1 MIYVNK
7 DTQIVEIPK
16 SGNIGQPRQIRLLNQ
31 LTNIDIYTEI
41 EDLGNDPI
49 MYAFNIES
57 IVKDLVVG
65 QYDYFI
71 LDANGSVLD
80 NGILQYDSFN
90 SSVSAYS
97 LDDPK
102 VIQYSLGDVYTP
114 IPETIKTVFVDGVY
128 DTDGVDKVNVNTGV
142 ENQYVEDLLKDVV
155 SKQWVEEQGFLTDAN
170 LEEVVDEVLA
180 TKDYISE
187 TELKTINGQSII
199 GTGDIEIKPGT
210 DFDPAV
216 LEDYATK
223 EWVGEQGFLTE
234 VPADYVTETELTDK
248 NYATQAWV
256 EDQNYLKDIPAEYI
270 TETEL
275 TGKNYAT
282 QTWVG
287 EQGFLTEVPAE
298 YASKEWVEDQS
309 YLKDI
314 PDEYVTESELSGKNY
329 ATQAW
334 VEEQGFL
341 TEVPADYITETELK
355 TINGQ
360 SLIGSGNIEIE
371 GGTGGGAS
379 FTDITQAEYDA
390 LVSSG
395 SIDENTV
402 YNITDATPIVI
413 EDYALKTELDAIANS
428 LPTTYNP
435 YNTTTS
441 STSGYKFPKWNER
454 GQITG
459 TYSTAYQASQ
469 NINGSSRTIYSTSSS
484 SMPTIYAPT
493 SAGQAGQVLLSNGSG
508 APVWSE
514 YKSDA
519 TAYLLHND
527 FANGTYSTSISEY
540 YLECIATNQV
550 KPMQFVFT
558 STVQDGEVTNTV
570 YSSYLPSSGRIYAG
584 NVELWLLYTE
594 DCISWTNHHYLITN
608 TEVSLTTTTGTFG
621 GQGWK

>member
-31 LTNIDIYTEI
+31 LTNIDIYAEI

-155 SKQWVEEQGFLTDAN
+155 SKEWVEEQGFLTEGN

-187 TELKTINGQSII
+187 TELKTINGQSLI
-199 GTGDIEIKPGT
+199 GSGNIEIEGGT

-234 VPADYVTETELTDK
+234 VPADYVTESELSDK
-248 NYATQAWV
+248 NYASKEWV
-256 EDQNYLKDIPAEYI
+256 EDQSYLKDIPSDYV
-270 TETEL
+270 TEGEL

-287 EQGFLTEVPAE
+287 EQGFLTEVPA
-298 YASKEWVEDQS
+298 D
-309 YLKDI
+309 
-314 PDEYVTESELSGKNY
+314 YV
-329 ATQAW
+329 
-334 VEEQGFL
+334 
-341 TEVPADYITETELK
+341 TETELK

-390 LVSSG
+390 LVSTG

-413 EDYALKTELDAIANS
+413 DDYVRKDELDVITSGLA
-428 LPTTYNP
+428 TTFNP
-435 YNTTTS
+435 YNTTTA
-441 STSGYKFPKWNER
+441 STSGYKFPKWNAR
-454 GQITG
+454 GQING
-459 TYSTAYQASQ
+459 TVSTAYQASQ

-508 APVWSE
+508 APIWSE

-519 TAYLLHND
+519 TAYLLHSD
-527 FANGTYSTSISEY
+527 FANGTYSTAISEY

-558 STVQDGEVTNTV
+558 STVQDGDVTNNV
-570 YSSYLPSSGRIYAG
+570 YSSYLPSSGRIYTG

-621 GQGWK
+621 GQNWE

>member
-16 SGNIGQPRQIRLLNQ
+16 SGNIGQPRQLRLLNQ
-31 LTNIDIYTEI
+31 LTNIDIYTEV

-155 SKQWVEEQGFLTDAN
+155 SKEWVEEQGFLTDAN

-210 DFDPAV
+210 DFDPTV

-234 VPADYVTETELTDK
+234 VPADYVTEGELTDK
-248 NYATQAWV
+248 NYATQTWV
-256 EDQNYLKDIPAEYI
+256 EDKGYITEVPAEYI
-270 TETEL
+270 SEITERTVAN
-275 TGKNYAT
+275 KNYAT

-287 EQGFLTEVPAE
+287 EQGFLTEVPA
-298 YASKEWVEDQS
+298 D
-309 YLKDI
+309 
-314 PDEYVTESELSGKNY
+314 YVTEG
-329 ATQAW
+329 
-334 VEEQGFL
+334 
-341 TEVPADYITETELK
+341 ELK

-360 SLIGSGNIEIE
+360 SLIGSGNINIE

-379 FTDITQAEYDA
+379 FTDITQAEYDT
-390 LVSSG
+390 LVSTG

-413 EDYALKTELDAIANS
+413 EDYALKTELDAITNS

-435 YNTTTS
+435 YNTTTA
-441 STSGYKFPKWNER
+441 STSGYKFPRWNAR

-459 TYSTAYQASQ
+459 TSSTAYQASQ

-519 TAYLLHND
+519 TAYLLHSD
-527 FANGTYSTSISEY
+527 FVNGTYSTAISEY

-558 STVQDGEVTNTV
+558 STVQDGDVTNNV

-621 GQGWK
+621 

>member
-16 SGNIGQPRQIRLLNQ
+16 SGNIGQPRQLRLLNQ
-31 LTNIDIYTEI
+31 LTNIDIYTEV
-41 EDLGNDPI
+41 EDLGNDLI

-102 VIQYSLGDVYTP
+102 VIQYSLGDAYTP

-155 SKQWVEEQGFLTDAN
+155 SKEWVEEQGFLTDAD

-210 DFDPAV
+210 DFDPTV

-234 VPADYVTETELTDK
+234 VPADYVTEGELTDK
-248 NYATQAWV
+248 NYATQTWV
-256 EDQNYLKDIPAEYI
+256 EDKGYITEVPAEYI
-270 TETEL
+270 SEITERTL
-275 TGKNYAT
+275 ANKNYAT

-287 EQGFLTEVPAE
+287 EQGFLTEVPA
-298 YASKEWVEDQS
+298 D
-309 YLKDI
+309 
-314 PDEYVTESELSGKNY
+314 YVTEG
-329 ATQAW
+329 
-334 VEEQGFL
+334 
-341 TEVPADYITETELK
+341 ELK

-360 SLIGSGNIEIE
+360 SLIGSGNINIE

-379 FTDITQAEYDA
+379 FTDITQAEYDT
-390 LVSSG
+390 LVSTG

-413 EDYALKTELDAIANS
+413 EDYALKTELDAITNS

-435 YNTTTS
+435 YNTTTA
-441 STSGYKFPKWNER
+441 STSGYKFPRWNAR

-459 TYSTAYQASQ
+459 TSSTAYQASQ

-519 TAYLLHND
+519 TAYLLHSD
-527 FANGTYSTSISEY
+527 FVNGTYSTAISEY

-558 STVQDGEVTNTV
+558 STVQDGDVTNNV

-608 TEVSLTTTTGTFG
+608 AEVSLTTTTGTFG
-621 GQGWK
+621 

>member
-16 SGNIGQPRQIRLLNQ
+16 SGNIGQPRQLRLLNQ
-31 LTNIDIYTEI
+31 LTNIDIYTEV

-102 VIQYSLGDVYTP
+102 VIQYSLGDAYTP

-155 SKQWVEEQGFLTDAN
+155 SKEWVEEQGFLTDAN

-210 DFDPAV
+210 DFDPTV

-234 VPADYVTETELTDK
+234 VPADYVTEGELTDK
-248 NYATQAWV
+248 NYATQTWV
-256 EDQNYLKDIPAEYI
+256 EDKGYITEVPAEYI
-270 TETEL
+270 SEITERTVAN
-275 TGKNYAT
+275 KNYAT

-287 EQGFLTEVPAE
+287 EQGFLTEVPA
-298 YASKEWVEDQS
+298 D
-309 YLKDI
+309 
-314 PDEYVTESELSGKNY
+314 YVTEG
-329 ATQAW
+329 
-334 VEEQGFL
+334 
-341 TEVPADYITETELK
+341 ELK

-360 SLIGSGNIEIE
+360 SLIGSGNINIE

-379 FTDITQAEYDA
+379 FTDITQAEYDT
-390 LVSSG
+390 LVSTG

-413 EDYALKTELDAIANS
+413 EDYALKTELDAITNS

-435 YNTTTS
+435 YNTTTA
-441 STSGYKFPKWNER
+441 STSGYKFPRWNAR

-459 TYSTAYQASQ
+459 TSSTAYQASQ

-519 TAYLLHND
+519 TAYLLHSD
-527 FANGTYSTSISEY
+527 FVNGTYSTAISEY

-558 STVQDGEVTNTV
+558 STVQDGDVTNNV

-621 GQGWK
+621 

>member
-31 LTNIDIYTEI
+31 LTNIDIYAEI

-155 SKQWVEEQGFLTDAN
+155 SKEWVEEQGFLTEGN

-187 TELKTINGQSII
+187 TELKTINGQSLI
-199 GTGDIEIKPGT
+199 GSGNIEIEGGT

-223 EWVGEQGFLTE
+223 EWVEEQGFLTE
-234 VPADYVTETELTDK
+234 VPADYVTESELSDK
-248 NYATQAWV
+248 NYATQ
-256 EDQNYLKDIPAEYI
+256 
-270 TETEL
+270 T
-275 TGKNYAT
+275 
-282 QTWVG
+282 
-287 EQGFLTEVPAE
+287 
-298 YASKEWVEDQS
+298 
-309 YLKDI
+309 
-314 PDEYVTESELSGKNY
+314 
-329 ATQAW
+329 W

-341 TEVPADYITETELK
+341 TEVPSDYVTETELK

-390 LVSSG
+390 LVASG
-395 SIDENTV
+395 DIEENTV
-402 YNITDATPIVI
+402 YNITDAIPIVI
-413 EDYALKTELDAIANS
+413 EDYALKVELDAITNS
-428 LPTTYNP
+428 LPTTFNP
-435 YNTTTS
+435 YNTTTA
-441 STSGYKFPKWNER
+441 STSGYNFPKWNAR

-459 TYSTAYQASQ
+459 TVSTAYQASQ

-519 TAYLLHND
+519 TAYLLHSD
-527 FANGTYSTSISEY
+527 FVNGTYSTAISEY
-540 YLECIATNQV
+540 YLECITTNQV

-558 STVQDGEVTNTV
+558 STVQDGDVTNNV
-570 YSSYLPSSGRIYAG
+570 YSSYLPSSGRIYSG

-621 GQGWK
+621 GQGWE

>member
-16 SGNIGQPRQIRLLNQ
+16 SGNIGQPRQLRLLNQ
-31 LTNIDIYTEI
+31 LTNIDIYTEV

-102 VIQYSLGDVYTP
+102 VIQYSLGDAYTP

-155 SKQWVEEQGFLTDAN
+155 SKEWVEEQGFLTDAD

-210 DFDPAV
+210 DFDPTV

-234 VPADYVTETELTDK
+234 VPADYVTEGELTDK
-248 NYATQAWV
+248 NYATQTWV
-256 EDQNYLKDIPAEYI
+256 EDKGYITEVPAEYI
-270 TETEL
+270 SEITERTVAN
-275 TGKNYAT
+275 KNYAT

-287 EQGFLTEVPAE
+287 EQGFLTEVPA
-298 YASKEWVEDQS
+298 D
-309 YLKDI
+309 
-314 PDEYVTESELSGKNY
+314 YVTEG
-329 ATQAW
+329 
-334 VEEQGFL
+334 
-341 TEVPADYITETELK
+341 ELK

-360 SLIGSGNIEIE
+360 SLIGSGNINIE

-379 FTDITQAEYDA
+379 FTDITQAEYDT
-390 LVSSG
+390 LVSTG

-413 EDYALKTELDAIANS
+413 EDYALKTELDAITNS

-435 YNTTTS
+435 YNTTTA
-441 STSGYKFPKWNER
+441 STSGYKFPSWNAR

-459 TYSTAYQASQ
+459 TSSTAYQASQ

-484 SMPTIYAPT
+484 ALPTIYAPT

-519 TAYLLHND
+519 TAYLLHSD
-527 FANGTYSTSISEY
+527 FVNGTYSTAISEY

-558 STVQDGEVTNTV
+558 STVQDGDVTNNV

-621 GQGWK
+621 

>member
-16 SGNIGQPRQIRLLNQ
+16 SGNIGQPRQLRLLNQ
-31 LTNIDIYTEI
+31 LTNIDIYTEV

-155 SKQWVEEQGFLTDAN
+155 SKEWVEEQGFLTEGN

-180 TKDYISE
+180 TKDYIS
-187 TELKTINGQSII
+187 
-199 GTGDIEIKPGT
+199 
-210 DFDPAV
+210 
-216 LEDYATK
+216 
-223 EWVGEQGFLTE
+223 
-234 VPADYVTETELTDK
+234 
-248 NYATQAWV
+248 
-256 EDQNYLKDIPAEYI
+256 
-270 TETEL
+270 
-275 TGKNYAT
+275 
-282 QTWVG
+282 
-287 EQGFLTEVPAE
+287 
-298 YASKEWVEDQS
+298 
-309 YLKDI
+309 
-314 PDEYVTESELSGKNY
+314 
-329 ATQAW
+329 
-334 VEEQGFL
+334 
-341 TEVPADYITETELK
+341 ETELK

-390 LVSSG
+390 LVSTG

-413 EDYALKTELDAIANS
+413 EDYALKAELDAIANS

-435 YNTTTS
+435 YNTTTAYAA
-441 STSGYKFPKWNER
+441 GYNFPKWNAR

-459 TYSTAYQASQ
+459 LYSTAYQASQ

-519 TAYLLHND
+519 TAYLLHSD
-527 FANGTYSTSISEY
+527 FVNGTYSTAISEY
-540 YLECIATNQV
+540 YLECITTNQV

-558 STVQDGEVTNTV
+558 STVQDGDVTNNV
-570 YSSYLPSSGRIYAG
+570 YSSYLPSSGRIYSG

-621 GQGWK
+621 GQGWE

>member
-16 SGNIGQPRQIRLLNQ
+16 SGNIGQPRQLRLLNQ
-31 LTNIDIYTEI
+31 LTNIDIYTEV

-155 SKQWVEEQGFLTDAN
+155 SKEWVEEQGFLTEGN

-187 TELKTINGQSII
+187 TELKTINGQSLI
-199 GTGDIEIKPGT
+199 GSGNIEIEAGT

-223 EWVGEQGFLTE
+223 EWVEEQGFLTE
-234 VPADYVTETELTDK
+234 VPADYVTESELSDK
-248 NYATQAWV
+248 NYATQ
-256 EDQNYLKDIPAEYI
+256 
-270 TETEL
+270 T
-275 TGKNYAT
+275 
-282 QTWVG
+282 
-287 EQGFLTEVPAE
+287 
-298 YASKEWVEDQS
+298 
-309 YLKDI
+309 
-314 PDEYVTESELSGKNY
+314 
-329 ATQAW
+329 W

-341 TEVPADYITETELK
+341 TEVPSDYVTETELK

-390 LVSSG
+390 LVASG
-395 SIDENTV
+395 DIEENTV
-402 YNITDATPIVI
+402 YNITDAIPIVI
-413 EDYALKTELDAIANS
+413 EDYALKVELDAITNS
-428 LPTTYNP
+428 LPTTFNP
-435 YNTTTS
+435 YNTTTA
-441 STSGYKFPKWNER
+441 STSGYNFPKWNAR

-459 TYSTAYQASQ
+459 TVSTAYQASQ

-519 TAYLLHND
+519 TAYLLHSD
-527 FANGTYSTSISEY
+527 FVNGTYSTAISEY
-540 YLECIATNQV
+540 YLECITTNQV

-558 STVQDGEVTNTV
+558 STVQDGDVTNNV
-570 YSSYLPSSGRIYAG
+570 YSSYLPSSGRIYSG

-621 GQGWK
+621 GQGWE

>member
-16 SGNIGQPRQIRLLNQ
+16 SGNIGQPRQLRLLNQ
-31 LTNIDIYTEI
+31 LTNIDIYTEV

-102 VIQYSLGDVYTP
+102 VIQYSLGDAYTP

-155 SKQWVEEQGFLTDAN
+155 SKEWVEEQGFLTDAD

-210 DFDPAV
+210 DFDPTV

-234 VPADYVTETELTDK
+234 VPADYVTEGELTDK
-248 NYATQAWV
+248 NYATQTWV
-256 EDQNYLKDIPAEYI
+256 EDKGYITEVPAEYI
-270 TETEL
+270 SEITERTVAN
-275 TGKNYAT
+275 KNYAT

-287 EQGFLTEVPAE
+287 EQGFLTEVPA
-298 YASKEWVEDQS
+298 D
-309 YLKDI
+309 
-314 PDEYVTESELSGKNY
+314 YVTEG
-329 ATQAW
+329 
-334 VEEQGFL
+334 
-341 TEVPADYITETELK
+341 ELK

-360 SLIGSGNIEIE
+360 SLIGSGNINIE

-379 FTDITQAEYDA
+379 FTDITQAEYDT
-390 LVSSG
+390 LVSTG

-413 EDYALKTELDAIANS
+413 EDYALKTELDAITNS

-435 YNTTTS
+435 YNTTTA
-441 STSGYKFPKWNER
+441 STSGYKFPRWNAR

-459 TYSTAYQASQ
+459 TSSTAYQASQ

-519 TAYLLHND
+519 TAYLLHSD
-527 FANGTYSTSISEY
+527 FVNGTYSTAISEY

-558 STVQDGEVTNTV
+558 STVQDGDVTNNV

-621 GQGWK
+621 

>member
-16 SGNIGQPRQIRLLNQ
+16 SGNIGQPRQLRLLNQ
-31 LTNIDIYTEI
+31 LTNIDIYTEV

-102 VIQYSLGDVYTP
+102 VIQYSLGDAYTP

-155 SKQWVEEQGFLTDAN
+155 SKEWVEEQGFLTDAD

-210 DFDPAV
+210 DFDPTV

-234 VPADYVTETELTDK
+234 VPADYVTEGELTDK
-248 NYATQAWV
+248 NYATQTWV
-256 EDQNYLKDIPAEYI
+256 EDKGYITEVPAEYI
-270 TETEL
+270 SEITERTL
-275 TGKNYAT
+275 ANKNYAT

-287 EQGFLTEVPAE
+287 EQGFLTEVPA
-298 YASKEWVEDQS
+298 D
-309 YLKDI
+309 
-314 PDEYVTESELSGKNY
+314 YVTEG
-329 ATQAW
+329 
-334 VEEQGFL
+334 
-341 TEVPADYITETELK
+341 ELK

-360 SLIGSGNIEIE
+360 SLIGSGNINIE

-379 FTDITQAEYDA
+379 FTDITQAEYDT
-390 LVSSG
+390 LVSTG

-413 EDYALKTELDAIANS
+413 EDYALKTELDAITNS

-435 YNTTTS
+435 YNTTTA
-441 STSGYKFPKWNER
+441 STSGYKFPRWNAR

-459 TYSTAYQASQ
+459 TSSTAYQASQ

-519 TAYLLHND
+519 TAYLLHSD
-527 FANGTYSTSISEY
+527 FVNGTYSTAISEY

-558 STVQDGEVTNTV
+558 STVQDGDVTNNV

-621 GQGWK
+621 

>member
-16 SGNIGQPRQIRLLNQ
+16 SGNIGQPRQLRLLNQ
-31 LTNIDIYTEI
+31 LTNIDIYTEV

-102 VIQYSLGDVYTP
+102 VIQYSLGDAYTP

-155 SKQWVEEQGFLTDAN
+155 SKEWVEEQGFLTDAN

-210 DFDPAV
+210 DFDPTV

-234 VPADYVTETELTDK
+234 VPADYVTEGELTDK
-248 NYATQAWV
+248 NYATQTWV
-256 EDQNYLKDIPAEYI
+256 EDKGYITEVPAEYI
-270 TETEL
+270 SEITERTVAN
-275 TGKNYAT
+275 KNYAT

-287 EQGFLTEVPAE
+287 EQGFLTEVPA
-298 YASKEWVEDQS
+298 D
-309 YLKDI
+309 
-314 PDEYVTESELSGKNY
+314 YVTEG
-329 ATQAW
+329 
-334 VEEQGFL
+334 
-341 TEVPADYITETELK
+341 ELK

-360 SLIGSGNIEIE
+360 SLIGSGNINIE

-379 FTDITQAEYDA
+379 FTDITQAEYDT
-390 LVSSG
+390 LVSTG

-413 EDYALKTELDAIANS
+413 EDYALKTELDAITNS

-435 YNTTTS
+435 YNTTTA
-441 STSGYKFPKWNER
+441 STSGYKFPSWNAR

-459 TYSTAYQASQ
+459 TSSTAYQASQ

-484 SMPTIYAPT
+484 ALPTIYAPT

-519 TAYLLHND
+519 TAYLLHSD
-527 FANGTYSTSISEY
+527 FVNGTYSTAISEY

-558 STVQDGEVTNTV
+558 STVQDGDVTNNV

-621 GQGWK
+621 

>member
-16 SGNIGQPRQIRLLNQ
+16 SGNIGQPRQLRLLNQ
-31 LTNIDIYTEI
+31 LTNIDIYTEV

-155 SKQWVEEQGFLTDAN
+155 SKEWVEEQGFLTEGN

-187 TELKTINGQSII
+187 TELKTINGQSLI
-199 GTGDIEIKPGT
+199 GSGNIEIEGGT

-223 EWVGEQGFLTE
+223 EWVEEQGFLTE
-234 VPADYVTETELTDK
+234 VPADYVTESELSDK
-248 NYATQAWV
+248 NYATQ
-256 EDQNYLKDIPAEYI
+256 
-270 TETEL
+270 T
-275 TGKNYAT
+275 
-282 QTWVG
+282 
-287 EQGFLTEVPAE
+287 
-298 YASKEWVEDQS
+298 
-309 YLKDI
+309 
-314 PDEYVTESELSGKNY
+314 
-329 ATQAW
+329 W

-341 TEVPADYITETELK
+341 TEAPSDYVTETELK

-390 LVSSG
+390 LVASG
-395 SIDENTV
+395 DIEENTV
-402 YNITDATPIVI
+402 YNITDAIPIVI
-413 EDYALKTELDAIANS
+413 EDYALKVELDAITNS
-428 LPTTYNP
+428 LPTTFNP
-435 YNTTTS
+435 YNTTTA
-441 STSGYKFPKWNER
+441 STSGYNFPKWNAR

-459 TYSTAYQASQ
+459 TVSTAYQASQ

-519 TAYLLHND
+519 TAYLLHSD
-527 FANGTYSTSISEY
+527 FVNGTYSTAISEY
-540 YLECIATNQV
+540 YLECITTNQV

-558 STVQDGEVTNTV
+558 STVQDGDVTNNV
-570 YSSYLPSSGRIYAG
+570 YSSYLPSSGRIYSG

-621 GQGWK
+621 GQGWE

>member
-16 SGNIGQPRQIRLLNQ
+16 SGNIGQPRQLRLLNQ
-31 LTNIDIYTEI
+31 LTNIDIYTEV

-155 SKQWVEEQGFLTDAN
+155 SKEWVEEQGFLTDAD

-210 DFDPAV
+210 DFDPTV

-234 VPADYVTETELTDK
+234 VPADYVTEGELTDK
-248 NYATQAWV
+248 NYATQTWV
-256 EDQNYLKDIPAEYI
+256 EDKGYITEVPAEYI
-270 TETEL
+270 SEITERTVAN
-275 TGKNYAT
+275 KNYAT

-287 EQGFLTEVPAE
+287 EQGFLTEVPA
-298 YASKEWVEDQS
+298 D
-309 YLKDI
+309 
-314 PDEYVTESELSGKNY
+314 YVTEG
-329 ATQAW
+329 
-334 VEEQGFL
+334 
-341 TEVPADYITETELK
+341 ELK

-360 SLIGSGNIEIE
+360 SLIGSGNINIE

-379 FTDITQAEYDA
+379 FTDITQAEYDT
-390 LVSSG
+390 LVSTG

-413 EDYALKTELDAIANS
+413 EDYALKTELDAITNS

-435 YNTTTS
+435 YNTTTA
-441 STSGYKFPKWNER
+441 STSGYKFPRWNAR

-459 TYSTAYQASQ
+459 TSSTAYQASQ

-519 TAYLLHND
+519 TAYLLHSD
-527 FANGTYSTSISEY
+527 FVNGTYSTAISEY

-558 STVQDGEVTNTV
+558 STVQDGDVTNNV

-621 GQGWK
+621 

>member
-16 SGNIGQPRQIRLLNQ
+16 SGNIGQPRQLRLLNQ
-31 LTNIDIYTEI
+31 LTNIDIYTEV

-102 VIQYSLGDVYTP
+102 VIQYSLGDAYTP

-155 SKQWVEEQGFLTDAN
+155 SKEWVEEQGFLTDAD

-210 DFDPAV
+210 DFDPTV

-234 VPADYVTETELTDK
+234 VPADYVTEGELTDK
-248 NYATQAWV
+248 NYATQTWV
-256 EDQNYLKDIPAEYI
+256 EDKGYITEVPAEYI
-270 TETEL
+270 SEITERTVAN
-275 TGKNYAT
+275 KNYAT

-287 EQGFLTEVPAE
+287 EQGFLTEVPA
-298 YASKEWVEDQS
+298 D
-309 YLKDI
+309 
-314 PDEYVTESELSGKNY
+314 YVTEG
-329 ATQAW
+329 
-334 VEEQGFL
+334 
-341 TEVPADYITETELK
+341 ELK

-360 SLIGSGNIEIE
+360 SLIGSGNINIE

-379 FTDITQAEYDA
+379 FTDITQAEYDT
-390 LVSSG
+390 LVSTG

-413 EDYALKTELDAIANS
+413 EDYALKTELDAITNS

-435 YNTTTS
+435 YNTTTA
-441 STSGYKFPKWNER
+441 STSGYKFPRWNAR

-459 TYSTAYQASQ
+459 TSSTAYQASQ

-519 TAYLLHND
+519 TAYLLHSD
-527 FANGTYSTSISEY
+527 FVNGTYSTAISEY

-558 STVQDGEVTNTV
+558 STVQDGEVTNAV

-608 TEVSLTTTTGTFG
+608 AEVSLTTTTGTFG
-621 GQGWK
+621 GQNWE

>member
-16 SGNIGQPRQIRLLNQ
+16 SGNIGQPRQLRLLNQ
-31 LTNIDIYTEI
+31 LTNIDIYTEV

-102 VIQYSLGDVYTP
+102 VIQYSLGDAYTP

-155 SKQWVEEQGFLTDAN
+155 SKEWVEEQGFLTDAN

-210 DFDPAV
+210 DFDPTV

-234 VPADYVTETELTDK
+234 VPADYVTEGELTDK
-248 NYATQAWV
+248 NYATQTWV
-256 EDQNYLKDIPAEYI
+256 EDKGYITEVPAEYI
-270 TETEL
+270 SEITERTVAN
-275 TGKNYAT
+275 KNYAT

-287 EQGFLTEVPAE
+287 EQGFLTEVPA
-298 YASKEWVEDQS
+298 D
-309 YLKDI
+309 
-314 PDEYVTESELSGKNY
+314 YVTEG
-329 ATQAW
+329 
-334 VEEQGFL
+334 
-341 TEVPADYITETELK
+341 ELK

-360 SLIGSGNIEIE
+360 SLIGSGNINIE

-379 FTDITQAEYDA
+379 FTDITQAEYDT
-390 LVSSG
+390 LVSTG

-402 YNITDATPIVI
+402 YNITDAAPIVI
-413 EDYALKTELDAIANS
+413 EDYALKTELDAITNS

-435 YNTTTS
+435 YNTTTA
-441 STSGYKFPKWNER
+441 STSGYKFPRWNAR

-459 TYSTAYQASQ
+459 TSSTAYQASQ

-519 TAYLLHND
+519 TAYLLHSD
-527 FANGTYSTSISEY
+527 FVNGTYSTAISEY

-558 STVQDGEVTNTV
+558 STVQDGDVTNNV

-621 GQGWK
+621 

>member
-16 SGNIGQPRQIRLLNQ
+16 SGNIGQPRQLRLLNQ
-31 LTNIDIYTEI
+31 LTNIDIYTEV

-102 VIQYSLGDVYTP
+102 VIQYSLGDAYTP

-155 SKQWVEEQGFLTDAN
+155 SKEWVEEQGFLTDAN

-210 DFDPAV
+210 DFDPTV

-234 VPADYVTETELTDK
+234 VPADYVTEGELTDK
-248 NYATQAWV
+248 NYATQTWV
-256 EDQNYLKDIPAEYI
+256 EDKGYITEVPAEYI
-270 TETEL
+270 SEITERTL
-275 TGKNYAT
+275 ANKNYAT

-287 EQGFLTEVPAE
+287 EQGFLTEVPA
-298 YASKEWVEDQS
+298 D
-309 YLKDI
+309 
-314 PDEYVTESELSGKNY
+314 YVTEG
-329 ATQAW
+329 
-334 VEEQGFL
+334 
-341 TEVPADYITETELK
+341 ELK

-360 SLIGSGNIEIE
+360 SLIGSGNINIE

-379 FTDITQAEYDA
+379 FTDITQAEYDT
-390 LVSSG
+390 LVSTG

-413 EDYALKTELDAIANS
+413 EDYALKTELDAITNS

-435 YNTTTS
+435 YNTTTA
-441 STSGYKFPKWNER
+441 STSGYKFPRWNAR

-459 TYSTAYQASQ
+459 TSSTAYQASQ

-519 TAYLLHND
+519 TAYLLHSD
-527 FANGTYSTSISEY
+527 FVNGTYSTAISEY

-558 STVQDGEVTNTV
+558 STVQDGDVTNNV

-621 GQGWK
+621 

>member
-16 SGNIGQPRQIRLLNQ
+16 SGNIGQPRQLRLLNQ
-31 LTNIDIYTEI
+31 LTNIDIYTEV

-155 SKQWVEEQGFLTDAN
+155 SKEWVEEQGFLTEGN

-187 TELKTINGQSII
+187 TELKTINGQSLI
-199 GTGDIEIKPGT
+199 GSGNIEIEGGT

-223 EWVGEQGFLTE
+223 EWVEEQGFLTE
-234 VPADYVTETELTDK
+234 VPADYVTESELSDK
-248 NYATQAWV
+248 NYATQ
-256 EDQNYLKDIPAEYI
+256 
-270 TETEL
+270 T
-275 TGKNYAT
+275 
-282 QTWVG
+282 
-287 EQGFLTEVPAE
+287 
-298 YASKEWVEDQS
+298 
-309 YLKDI
+309 
-314 PDEYVTESELSGKNY
+314 
-329 ATQAW
+329 W

-341 TEVPADYITETELK
+341 TEVPSDYVTETELK

-390 LVSSG
+390 LVASG
-395 SIDENTV
+395 DIEENTV
-402 YNITDATPIVI
+402 YNITDAIPIVI
-413 EDYALKTELDAIANS
+413 EDYALKVELDAITNS
-428 LPTTYNP
+428 LPTTFNP
-435 YNTTTS
+435 YNTTTA
-441 STSGYKFPKWNER
+441 STSGYNFPKWNAR

-459 TYSTAYQASQ
+459 TVSTAYQASQ

-527 FANGTYSTSISEY
+527 FVNGTYSTAISEY

-558 STVQDGEVTNTV
+558 STVQDGDVTNNV
-570 YSSYLPSSGRIYAG
+570 YSSYLPSSGRIYSG

-621 GQGWK
+621 GQGWE

>member
-155 SKQWVEEQGFLTDAN
+155 SKQWVEEQGFLTDAD

-234 VPADYVTETELTDK
+234 VPAVYITEGELSDK
-248 NYATQAWV
+248 NYASKEWV
-256 EDQNYLKDIPAEYI
+256 EDQSYLKDIPADYI
-270 TETEL
+270 TEGEL
-275 TGKNYAT
+275 SDKNYAT

-287 EQGFLTEVPAE
+287 EQGFLTEVPA
-298 YASKEWVEDQS
+298 D
-309 YLKDI
+309 
-314 PDEYVTESELSGKNY
+314 YVTEN
-329 ATQAW
+329 
-334 VEEQGFL
+334 
-341 TEVPADYITETELK
+341 ELK

-371 GGTGGGAS
+371 AGTSGGAS

-390 LVSSG
+390 LVASG
-395 SIDENTV
+395 DIEENTV

-428 LPTTYNP
+428 LPTATTYNP
-435 YNTTTS
+435 YNTTTA
-441 STSGYKFPKWNER
+441 STSGYKFPRWNAR

-459 TYSTAYQASQ
+459 TSSTAYQASQ
-469 NINGSSRTIYSTSSS
+469 NVNGSSRTIYSTSSS
-484 SMPTIYAPT
+484 ALPTIYAPT

-519 TAYLLHND
+519 TAYLLHRD
-527 FANGTYSTSISEY
+527 FAGGTYSTAISEY

-558 STVQDGEVTNTV
+558 STVQDEGVTNTV

-608 TEVSLTTTTGTFG
+608 TEVSLRTTTGTFG
-621 GQGWK
+621 GQNWE

>member
-16 SGNIGQPRQIRLLNQ
+16 SGNIGQPRQLRLLNQ
-31 LTNIDIYTEI
+31 LTNIDIYTEV

-102 VIQYSLGDVYTP
+102 VIQYSLGDAYTP

-155 SKQWVEEQGFLTDAN
+155 SKEWVEEQGFLTDAD

-187 TELKTINGQSII
+187 TELKTINGQSLI
-199 GTGDIEIKPGT
+199 GSGNIEIKPGT
-210 DFDPAV
+210 DFDPTV

-234 VPADYVTETELTDK
+234 VPADYVTEGELTDK
-248 NYATQAWV
+248 NYATQTWV
-256 EDQNYLKDIPAEYI
+256 EDKGYITEVPAEYI
-270 TETEL
+270 SEITERTVAN
-275 TGKNYAT
+275 KNYAT

-287 EQGFLTEVPAE
+287 EQGFLTEVPA
-298 YASKEWVEDQS
+298 D
-309 YLKDI
+309 
-314 PDEYVTESELSGKNY
+314 YVTEG
-329 ATQAW
+329 
-334 VEEQGFL
+334 
-341 TEVPADYITETELK
+341 ELK

-360 SLIGSGNIEIE
+360 SLIGSGNINIE

-379 FTDITQAEYDA
+379 FTDITQAEYDT
-390 LVSSG
+390 LVSTG

-413 EDYALKTELDAIANS
+413 EDYALKTELDAITNS

-435 YNTTTS
+435 YNTTTA
-441 STSGYKFPKWNER
+441 STSGYKFPSWNAR

-459 TYSTAYQASQ
+459 TSSTAYQASQ

-484 SMPTIYAPT
+484 ALPTIYAPT

-519 TAYLLHND
+519 TAYLLHSD
-527 FANGTYSTSISEY
+527 FVNGTYSTAISEY

-558 STVQDGEVTNTV
+558 STVQDGDVTNNV

-621 GQGWK
+621 